1 MELSSGPGEG
11 NSCGAPSLSPRPH
24 QGSEASADVIGLL
37 MCRSFAAA
45 AAAAAAEP
53 SYPRAPWHARFT
65 GVQSVVMLWDFR
77 EHLKRSVFTSRGTT
91 VCVSVHL
98 DSITYRIEWVR
109 RRLGLQFGCFIRLP
123 GGVQDRIRM
132 AIKIDLCPPC
142 FFFFF
147 FYMTV
152 LRFSTT
158 EFSET
163 ER

>member
-1 MELSSGPGEG
+1 MELSSRPGEG
-11 NSCGAPSLSPRPH
+11 NSCGAPSRSPRPH

-37 MCRSFAAA
+37 MCRST
-45 AAAAAAEP
+45 AAAEP

-77 EHLKRSVFTSRGTT
+77 EHLKRSVFTSRGTA

-98 DSITYRIEWVR
+98 DSITYRTKWVR
-109 RRLGLQFGCFIRLP
+109 RRLGLQFGCFIQFP
-123 GGVQDRIRM
+123 GGVQDRIR
-132 AIKIDLCPPC
+132 AIIKIDLCPPC
-142 FFFFF
+142 FDFFFFF
-147 FYMTV
+147 FYITV

-158 EFSET
+158 KFSET